1 MVKDINGVEYSYAN
15 KDELAFGT
23 FEEIVE
29 LSQIEEEHEELE
41 LSKQSVDYNERLVPR
56 RYENKI
62 PHDYVNKG
70 LKKLTGSENKSW

>member
-23 FEEIVE
+23 YFEDEIIVE
-29 LSQIEEEHEELE
+29 SEPEVEIIQ
-41 LSKQSVDYNERLVPR
+41 LVPR
-56 RYENKI
+56 MYAEKL

-70 LKKLTGSENKSW
+70 LEPVIDSENKSWL

>member
-23 FEEIVE
+23 YEDEPEVEII
-29 LSQIEEEHEELE
+29 Q
-41 LSKQSVDYNERLVPR
+41 LVPR
-56 RYENKI
+56 MYATKL

-70 LKKLTGSENKSW
+70 LEKLTGSVTKL

>member
-23 FEEIVE
+23 FEEEPEVE
-29 LSQIEEEHEELE
+29 IIQ
-41 LSKQSVDYNERLVPR
+41 LVPR
-56 RYENKI
+56 QYGNKL

-70 LKKLTGSENKSW
+70 LEQVIDSENKL